1 MTTKRMLAAVAGA
14 GILLA
19 AVPGIGNAADTTG
32 PAPLT
37 QAERA
42 AATQAA
48 TSSSALNLAGRV
60 AEKAKAQSAPGKDA
74 PASETKSNPG
84 KGPGPSLVSGT
95 TTQVNVLQPE
105 FVTSGRGPVGALGY
119 VANTVRVGDQVT
131 SVWSVKDKGGSG
143 WKAVN
148 AASGDLEAQYNSRAQ
163 GGQVLHEPQVNAW
176 YSVKGDRVLPL
187 NDEARANVGEGVSL
201 KRYQE
206 IVHGKYANK
215 LPGSDYDKSGA
226 AGGFETSAAPAA
238 AATSANSSLGV
249 SATTLALGGVG
260 ALGLVAVVGTLIA
273 RRRTTH

>member
-1 MTTKRMLAAVAGA
+1 MRMLAAATGA
-14 GILLA
+14 GMLLCVA
-19 AVPGIGNAADTTG
+19 PGTGNAADHV
-32 PAPLT
+32 APPPLSG
-37 QAERA
+37 AERVAATRA
-42 AATQAA
+42 AASESGLELAA
-48 TSSSALNLAGRV
+48 RV
-60 AEKAKAQSAPGKDA
+60 AEKNKDQGSSAHKHSGAAGGAAADKP
-74 PASETKSNPG
+74 S
-84 KGPGPSLVSGT
+84 PSLVSGT